1 MDEVNKSNDPLMD
14 LINKHKAATGEPVTP
29 PEPVVTNST
38 PQIPDDEDIYG
49 VNDQQKAIE
58 AEDAAREAARAAQ
71 AAEQKAIA
79 DAAKEKTNVFMPPDE
94 KDMKYHEEAIGFQ
107 TEKLSIVT
115 TMINKVVA
123 KYRLISGAI
132 PTQMVKDNTGRVIL
146 DQVAVKGELCELYE
160 KDGEVITPEF
170 ENIILENWV
179 MPDGTLAADNIVNG
193 VVVDST
199 MQPQVPSVDNT
210 TNNAEI
216 PAGTPSNDPASK
228 EAPVPTINITVEK
241 DTPVTVNVDESIT
254 ANMSTSRVVDIVV
267 KEVSEKE
274 LKMANIIENSSIEGI
289 ITKYDSGI
297 NDVPI
302 TLPLSGYRCVMRS
315 INWWDF
321 IKLTAPT
328 SNSPVDNELKK
339 WSVLYDHIKNV
350 SIGDFADFEDFMKKT
365 KYQDRELLM
374 WGLLVA
380 TADDEE
386 LLEFVCQ
393 NPKCGQHIRIKYRP
407 RNIQHIEEDKIPKW
421 WKAAG
426 DAAPGDEAIKVW
438 EEATGLRKRYQL
450 PNTKIIVEINEPS
463 AYDFV
468 TKKLPLIEELLK
480 RYRPDGNMSNI
491 DPNDPTM
498 AEFDYLSANA
508 LFVSA
513 MTIVRGDKEYRF
525 TDWSSIEQIITEGLD
540 AEDSGVL
547 LKIIEKARNNVSP
560 ISFRVNDI
568 TCSACKQHYDYMPI
582 PDIGGTLLFQVSQ
595 RLSNTQINLTEMD

>member
-1 MDEVNKSNDPLMD
+1 MEENKNIDPLEA
-14 LINKHKAATGEPVTP
+14 LLSKHKAAMGEADVPTTP
-29 PEPVVTNST
+29 PTVTNST
-38 PQIPDDEDIYG
+38 PQIPDDVDIYG
-49 VNDQQKAIE
+49 ENDQQKEIE
-58 AEDAAREAARAAQ
+58 AEDAAREAEREAK
-71 AAEQKAIA
+71 AAEQRAIA
-79 DAAKEKTNVFMPPDE
+79 EAAIEKNSGMMPPDE

-123 KYRLISGAI
+123 KYRLVSGAI
-132 PTQMVKDNTGRVIL
+132 PTEMIKDNTGRVIL
-146 DQVAVKGELCELYE
+146 DQVAIKAELCELYE
-160 KDGEVITPEF
+160 KNGDVITPEF
-170 ENIILENWV
+170 ENMILENWI
-179 MPDGTLAADNIVNG
+179 MPDGTIAADNIVNG

-199 MQPQVPSVDNT
+199 IQPQIASVDNNT
-210 TNNAEI
+210 ISNF
-216 PAGTPSNDPASK
+216 PSNDTPK
-228 EAPVPTINITVEK
+228 EKEEPTPTINITVEK
-241 DTPVTVNVDESIT
+241 NTPVTVNVDENLT
-254 ANMSTSRVVDIVV
+254 ANMTSSRVVDIIV

-274 LKMANIIENSSIEGI
+274 LKMANIIENSNIEGI

-297 NDVPI
+297 NDVPL

-339 WSVLYDHIKNV
+339 WSVIYDHIKNV
-350 SIGDFADFEDFMKKT
+350 SIGDFANLEDFMKKT
-365 KYQDRELLM
+365 KYQDREFLM

-386 LLEFVCQ
+386 LLEFKCQ
-393 NPKCGQHIRIKYRP
+393 NPKCQQHIRIKYRP
-407 RNIQHIEEDKIPKW
+407 RNIQHVEEDKIPKW
-421 WKAAG
+421 WTAAG
-426 DAAPGDEAIKVW
+426 KAAPGEDAIKVW
-438 EEATGLRKRYQL
+438 EQANGLRKRYQL

-480 RYRPDGNMSNI
+480 RYRPDGDMSKIN
-491 DPNDPTM
+491 PEDPTM

-540 AEDSGVL
+540 AEDSGIL
-547 LKIIEKARNNVSP
+547 LKIIDKARNNVSP
-560 ISFRVNDI
+560 ITFRVNDI
-568 TCSACKQHYDYMPI
+568 TCTACKQHYDYMPI

>member
-1 MDEVNKSNDPLMD
+1 MDENKNNDPLLD
-14 LINKHKAATGEPVTP
+14 LINKHKAATGEAAPTP
-29 PEPVVTNST
+29 TVTNST

-49 VNDQQKAIE
+49 INDQQKEIE
-58 AEDAAREAARAAQ
+58 AEDAAREAERAAK

-79 DAAKEKTNVFMPPDE
+79 DEAAEKTNTFMPPDE
-94 KDMKYHEEAIGFQ
+94 KDMKYHEEAFGFQ

-132 PTQMVKDNTGRVIL
+132 PTEMVKDNTGRIIL
-146 DQVAVKGELCELYE
+146 DQVAVKAELCELYE
-160 KDGEVITPEF
+160 KNGEVITPEF
-170 ENIILENWV
+170 ESMILENWV

-193 VVVDST
+193 VVVDET
-199 MQPQVPSVDNT
+199 LQP
-210 TNNAEI
+210 
-216 PAGTPSNDPASK
+216 K
-228 EAPVPTINITVEK
+228 APVNTPVATEESIAPANTNEPQELPPNPTINITVEK

-254 ANMSTSRVVDIVV
+254 ANMTSSRVVDILV

-274 LKMANIIENSSIEGI
+274 LKMANIIENSNIEGI

-297 NDVPI
+297 NDVPL

-328 SNSPVDNELKK
+328 SNNPVDNELKK
-339 WSVLYDHIKNV
+339 WSVIYDHIKNV
-350 SIGDFADFEDFMKKT
+350 SIGEFDSLEDFMKKT
-365 KYQDRELLM
+365 KYQDREFLM

-386 LLEFVCQ
+386 LLQFTCQ
-393 NPKCGQHIRIKYRP
+393 NPKCQQHIRIKYHP
-407 RNIQHIEEDKIPKW
+407 RNIQHVEEDKIPKW

-426 DAAPGDEAIKVW
+426 DAAPGEDAIKVW
-438 EEATGLRKRYQL
+438 EEASGLRKRYQL

-468 TKKLPLIEELLK
+468 TKKLPLIQELFR
-480 RYRPDGNMSNI
+480 RYHPDGDMSKLK
-491 DPNDPTM
+491 PEDPTM

-513 MTIVRGDKEYRF
+513 MTIIRDGKEYRF
-525 TDWSSIEQIITEGLD
+525 TDWSSMEEIITKGLN
-540 AEDSGVL
+540 AEDSGIL
-547 LKIIEKARNNVSP
+547 LKIIDKARNNVSP
-560 ISFRVNDI
+560 ITFRVNDI
-568 TCSACKQHYDYMPI
+568 TCTACKQHYDYMPI

>member
-1 MDEVNKSNDPLMD
+1 MDENKNNDPLLD
-14 LINKHKAATGEPVTP
+14 LINKHKAATGEAAPTP
-29 PEPVVTNST
+29 TVTNST

-49 VNDQQKAIE
+49 INDQQKEIE
-58 AEDAAREAARAAQ
+58 AEDAAREAERAAK

-79 DAAKEKTNVFMPPDE
+79 DEAAEKTNTFMPPDE
-94 KDMKYHEEAIGFQ
+94 KDMKYHEEAFGFQ

-132 PTQMVKDNTGRVIL
+132 PTEMVKDNTGRIIL
-146 DQVAVKGELCELYE
+146 DQIAVKAELCELYE
-160 KDGEVITPEF
+160 KNGEVITPEF
-170 ENIILENWV
+170 ESMILENWV

-193 VVVDST
+193 VVVDET
-199 MQPQVPSVDNT
+199 LQP
-210 TNNAEI
+210 
-216 PAGTPSNDPASK
+216 K
-228 EAPVPTINITVEK
+228 APVNTPVATEESIAPANTNEPQELPPNPTINITVEK

-254 ANMSTSRVVDIVV
+254 ANMTSSRVVDILV

-274 LKMANIIENSSIEGI
+274 LKMANIIENSNIEGI

-297 NDVPI
+297 NDVPL

-328 SNSPVDNELKK
+328 SNNPVDNELKK
-339 WSVLYDHIKNV
+339 WSVIYDHIKNV
-350 SIGDFADFEDFMKKT
+350 SIGEFDSLEDFMKKT
-365 KYQDRELLM
+365 KYQDREFLM

-386 LLEFVCQ
+386 LLQFTCQ
-393 NPKCGQHIRIKYRP
+393 NPKCQQHIRIKYHP
-407 RNIQHIEEDKIPKW
+407 RNIQHVEEDKIPKW

-426 DAAPGDEAIKVW
+426 DAAPGEDAIKVW
-438 EEATGLRKRYQL
+438 EEASGLRKRYQL

-468 TKKLPLIEELLK
+468 TKKLPLIQELFR
-480 RYRPDGNMSNI
+480 RYHPDGDMSKLK
-491 DPNDPTM
+491 PEDPTM

-513 MTIVRGDKEYRF
+513 MTIIRDGKEYRF
-525 TDWSSIEQIITEGLD
+525 TDWSSMEEIITKGLN
-540 AEDSGVL
+540 AEDSGIL
-547 LKIIEKARNNVSP
+547 LKIIDKARNNVSP
-560 ISFRVNDI
+560 ITFRVNDI
-568 TCSACKQHYDYMPI
+568 TCTACKQHYDYMPI

>member
-1 MDEVNKSNDPLMD
+1 
-14 LINKHKAATGEPVTP
+14 
-29 PEPVVTNST
+29 
-38 PQIPDDEDIYG
+38 
-49 VNDQQKAIE
+49 
-58 AEDAAREAARAAQ
+58 
-71 AAEQKAIA
+71 
-79 DAAKEKTNVFMPPDE
+79 
-94 KDMKYHEEAIGFQ
+94 
-107 TEKLSIVT
+107 
-115 TMINKVVA
+115 
-123 KYRLISGAI
+123 
-132 PTQMVKDNTGRVIL
+132 
-146 DQVAVKGELCELYE
+146 
-160 KDGEVITPEF
+160 
-170 ENIILENWV
+170 
-179 MPDGTLAADNIVNG
+179 MPDGTIAADNIVNG

-199 MQPQVPSVDNT
+199 MQPQVPGINNT

-480 RYRPDGNMSNI
+480 RYRPDGNMSQI

>member
-1 MDEVNKSNDPLMD
+1 MEENKNIDPLEA
-14 LINKHKAATGEPVTP
+14 LLSKHKAAMGEADVPTTP
-29 PEPVVTNST
+29 PTVTNST
-38 PQIPDDEDIYG
+38 PQIPDDVDIYG
-49 VNDQQKAIE
+49 ENDQQKEIE
-58 AEDAAREAARAAQ
+58 AEDAAREAEREAK
-71 AAEQKAIA
+71 AAEQRAIA
-79 DAAKEKTNVFMPPDE
+79 EAAIEKNSGMMPPDE

-107 TEKLSIVT
+107 AEKLSIVT

-123 KYRLISGAI
+123 KYRLVSGAI
-132 PTQMVKDNTGRVIL
+132 PTEMIKDNTGRVIL
-146 DQVAVKGELCELYE
+146 DQVAIKAELCELYE
-160 KDGEVITPEF
+160 KNGDVITPEF
-170 ENIILENWV
+170 ESMILENWI
-179 MPDGTLAADNIVNG
+179 MPDGTIAADNIVNG

-199 MQPQVPSVDNT
+199 IQPQIASVDNNT
-210 TNNAEI
+210 ISNF
-216 PAGTPSNDPASK
+216 PSNDTPK
-228 EAPVPTINITVEK
+228 EKEEPTPTINITVEK
-241 DTPVTVNVDESIT
+241 NTPVTVNVDENLT
-254 ANMSTSRVVDIVV
+254 ANMTSSRVVDIIV

-274 LKMANIIENSSIEGI
+274 LKMANIIENSNIEGI

-297 NDVPI
+297 NDVPL

-339 WSVLYDHIKNV
+339 WSVIYDHIKNV
-350 SIGDFADFEDFMKKT
+350 SIGDFANLEDFMKKT
-365 KYQDRELLM
+365 KYQDREFLM

-386 LLEFVCQ
+386 LLEFKCQ
-393 NPKCGQHIRIKYRP
+393 NPKCQQHIRIKYRP
-407 RNIQHIEEDKIPKW
+407 RNIQHVEEDKIPKW
-421 WKAAG
+421 WTAAG
-426 DAAPGDEAIKVW
+426 KAAPGEDAIKVW
-438 EEATGLRKRYQL
+438 EQANGLRKRYQL

-480 RYRPDGNMSNI
+480 RYRPDGDMSKIN
-491 DPNDPTM
+491 PEDPTM

-540 AEDSGVL
+540 AEDSGIL
-547 LKIIEKARNNVSP
+547 LKIIDKARNNVSP
-560 ISFRVNDI
+560 ITFRVNDI
-568 TCSACKQHYDYMPI
+568 TCTACKQHYDYMPI

>member
-14 LINKHKAATGEPVTP
+14 LINKHKAAMGETDTP
-29 PEPVVTNST
+29 SEPVVTNST
-38 PQIPDDEDIYG
+38 PQIPDDDIYG
-49 VNDQQKAIE
+49 ENDQQKEIE
-58 AEDAAREAARAAQ
+58 AEDAAREAARAAA
-71 AAEQKAIA
+71 AAEQKAVA
-79 DAAKEKTNVFMPPDE
+79 DAAKEKTDVFMPPDE
-94 KDMKYHEEAIGFQ
+94 KDMRYHEEAVGFQ

-123 KYRLISGAI
+123 KYRLISGGI
-132 PTQMVKDNTGRVIL
+132 PTEMAKDNTGRVIL
-146 DQVAVKGELCELYE
+146 DQIAVKGELCELYE
-160 KDGEVITPEF
+160 QNGEVITPEF
-170 ENIILENWV
+170 ENIILENWI

-199 MQPQVPSVDNT
+199 LQPQVPGVDNT
-210 TNNAEI
+210 
-216 PAGTPSNDPASK
+216 GVKPSNEPVEEEKK
-228 EAPVPTINITVEK
+228 EEPTPTINITVEK
-241 DTPVTVNVDESIT
+241 NTPVTVNVDESVT
-254 ANMSTSRVVDIVV
+254 ANMSSSRVVDILV

-274 LKMANIIENSSIEGI
+274 LKMANIIENSNIKGI
-289 ITKYDSGI
+289 ISKYDSGI
-297 NDVPI
+297 NDVPL

-321 IKLTAPT
+321 IKLTAPS

-339 WSVLYDHIKNV
+339 WSVLYDHMKNV
-350 SIGDFADFEDFMKKT
+350 SIGEFTDLEDFMKKT

-386 LLEFVCQ
+386 LLEFKCQ
-393 NPKCGQHIRIKYRP
+393 NPKCGKNIRIKYRP
-407 RNIQHIEEDKIPKW
+407 RNIQHVEEDKIPKW
-421 WKAAG
+421 WTAAH
-426 DAAPGDEAIKVW
+426 DAAPGADAVKVW
-438 EEATGLRKRYQL
+438 EEASGLRKRYQL
-450 PNTKIIVEINEPS
+450 PNTGIIVEINEPS

-468 TKKLPLIEELLK
+468 TNKLPLIEELLK
-480 RYRPDGNMSNI
+480 RYRPDGNMASI

-513 MTIVRGDKEYRF
+513 MTIVRDDKEYRF
-525 TDWSSIEQIITEGLD
+525 TDWSSIEEIITTGLN
-540 AEDSGVL
+540 AEDSGIL
-547 LKIIEKARNNVSP
+547 LKIIDKARNNVSP
-560 ISFRVNDI
+560 ITFRVNDI
-568 TCSACKQHYDYMPI
+568 ACSACKQHYDYMPI